1 MPTYTFFDQ
10 QSGMEF
16 DITMSMSELDT
27 YKANNPSHKQVP
39 SAPAIVGGV
48 GGIGRHSDDGW
59 KDTLKSIK
67 KASGRG
73 NKINV

>member
-1 MPTYTFFDQ
+1 MPTYTFFDE

-16 DITMSMSELDT
+16 DITMSMSDLDT
-27 YKANNPSHKQVP
+27 YKTQNPNHKQVP

-67 KASGRG
+67 KASGKG

>member
-1 MPTYTFFDQ
+1 MPTYTFYDED
-10 QSGMEF
+10 SDREF
-16 DITMSMSELDT
+16 DIELRMSELDD
-27 YKANNPSHKQVP
+27 YKKKNPNLRQVYQP
-39 SAPAIVGGV
+39 FNIVGGV

-67 KASGRG
+67 KASGKG

>member
-1 MPTYTFFDQ
+1 MPTYTFFDE

-27 YKANNPSHKQVP
+27 YKTQNPNHKQVP

-67 KASGRG
+67 KASGKG

>member
-1 MPTYTFFDQ
+1 MSTYTFFDE

-27 YKANNPSHKQVP
+27 YKTQNPNHKQVP

-67 KASGRG
+67 KASGKG

>member
-48 GGIGRHSDDGW
+48 GGIGRPSDDGW